1 MDELAEHALL
11 LKVYVG
17 EADKHGHEALYKHI
31 VKLLRERGI
40 WGATAFR
47 GVMGYGGKSVL
58 HAANPLRLSQ
68 DLPILIEAVDHAEK
82 IESVLPEIT
91 RLVEEGLV
99 TTEEVRVRKHAAK
112 RGETRP

>member
-1 MDELAEHALL
+1 MEPAPALRI
-11 LKVYVG
+11 YVG

-58 HAANPLRLSQ
+58 HATSPVRLSQ
-68 DLPILIEAVDHAEK
+68 DLPILVEAVDHEEK
-82 IESVLPEIT
+82 IEAVLPEVL
-91 RLVEEGLV
+91 RLVQEGLV
-99 TTEEVRVRKHAAK
+99 TTEEVRVRKHAA
-112 RGETRP
+112 RRDS

>member
-1 MDELAEHALL
+1 MDEIPERALL
-11 LKVYVG
+11 LKIYLG

-58 HAANPLRLSQ
+58 HAASPLRLSQ
-68 DLPILIEAVDHAEK
+68 DLPILIEAVDQADR
-82 IESVLPEIT
+82 IENVLPEICA
-91 RLVEEGLV
+91 LVQEGLV
-99 TTEEVRVRKHAAK
+99 LTEEVRVRKHAT
-112 RGETRP
+112 RGE